1 MRTLFGTPHL
11 ALAAWTSLAAVFA
24 LSTAPVHAQHVAA
37 RATLVD
43 TAGQRI
49 GTAHLVET
57 PSNGVLVQVELRD
70 APEGA
75 HALHIHE
82 TGACS
87 PTFEAAGGHFAPEG
101 DPHGIL
107 TEGGEHAG
115 DLLNIYVP
123 PSGHVIVERL
133 AREVTL
139 EQGASASL
147 LGGDGTALVVH
158 ERPDDYATQPAGDAG
173 TRIACGVI
181 GR

>member
-1 MRTLFGTPHL
+1 MRTLL
-11 ALAAWTSLAAVFA
+11 AIAALAALPA
-24 LSTAPVHAQHVAA
+24 APVHAQHMAA

-43 TAGQRI
+43 TAGERV

-57 PSNGVLVQVELRD
+57 PSSGVLVQVELRD
-70 APEGA
+70 APQGP

-82 TGACS
+82 NGACS

-101 DPHGIL
+101 HSHGIL

-115 DLLNIYVP
+115 DLLNVYVP
-123 PSGHVIVERL
+123 PTGHVIAERL

-139 EQGASASL
+139 ERGPSTSL
-147 LGGDGTALVVH
+147 LGRDGTALVVH